1 MMQWQLFGD
10 LPPEEVRRVLS
21 MARRRTFGRGE
32 VVFHE
37 GDPADSVHLIAK
49 GRFAV
54 RVTTPLGETATLAIR
69 GPGEAFGELAL
80 VSDSPRSATVAAL
93 EPAETHSLFR
103 REFDEL
109 RREHPLVN
117 RVLVAI
123 LAASVRRMDELIVEA
138 FYVGAEKRVLR
149 RLRDLA
155 SVYGNG
161 SATTTVPLTQEDL
174 AGLAGTSRAT
184 VNRVLREE
192 ESRGT
197 VALGRGKTVVVDLE
211 TLKRRAQ

>member
-1 MMQWQLFGD
+1 MRWELFSD
-10 LPPEEVRRVLS
+10 LPSGELQRVLTL
-21 MARRRTFGRGE
+21 ARRRTFGRGE

-37 GDPADSVHLIAK
+37 GDPADSLHLVSK

-54 RVTTPLGETATLAIR
+54 RVTTPLGETAMLAIR

-80 VSDSPRSATVAAL
+80 VSEAPRSATMAAL
-93 EPAETHSLFR
+93 EAAETYSIYR

-109 RREHPLVN
+109 RREHPFVN
-117 RVLVAI
+117 RVLVAV
-123 LAASVRRMDELIVEA
+123 LAAEVRRMDELIVEA
-138 FYVGAEKRVLR
+138 FYVRAEQRVLR

-155 SVYGNG
+155 GVYGD
-161 SATTTVPLTQEDL
+161 ATDTVTIPLTQEDL

-184 VNRVLREE
+184 VNRALREE

-197 VALGRGKTVVVDLE
+197 LELGRGRTTVLDLDE
-211 TLKRRAQ
+211 LSRRAH

>member
-21 MARRRTFGRGE
+21 MARRRTFSRGE

-37 GDPADSVHLIAK
+37 GDPADSLHLIAK

-80 VSDSPRSATVAAL
+80 VSDTPRSATVAAL
-93 EPAETHSLFR
+93 EPAETHSLYR
-103 REFDEL
+103 REFDQI
-109 RREHPLVN
+109 RREHPFVN

-155 SVYGNG
+155 AVYGNG
-161 SATTTVPLTQEDL
+161 SPTITVPLTQEDL

-197 VALGRGKTVVVDLE
+197 LTLGRGKTVVLDLE
-211 TLKRRAQ
+211 TITRRAQ

>member
-10 LPPEEVRRVLS
+10 LPSEEIRRVLAT
-21 MARRRTFGRGE
+21 ARRRTFGRGE

-37 GDPADSVHLIAK
+37 GDPADSLHLIAK

-80 VSDSPRSATVAAL
+80 VSDAPRSATVAAL
-93 EPAETHSLFR
+93 ESAETHSLYR

-109 RREHPLVN
+109 RREHPYVN
-117 RVLVAI
+117 RMLVAV

-155 SVYGNG
+155 TVYGNG
-161 SATTTVPLTQEDL
+161 SSTITVPLTQEDL

-197 VALGRGKTVVVDLE
+197 VTLGRGKTVVLDLE
-211 TLKRRAQ
+211 KLTRRAQ

>member
-1 MMQWQLFGD
+1 MRWELFSD
-10 LPPEEVRRVLS
+10 LPSGELQRVLTL
-21 MARRRTFGRGE
+21 ARRRTFGRGE

-37 GDPADSVHLIAK
+37 GDPADSLHLISK

-54 RVTTPLGETATLAIR
+54 RVTTPLGETAMLAIR

-80 VSDSPRSATVAAL
+80 VSEAPRSATMAAL
-93 EPAETHSLFR
+93 EAAETYSIYR

-109 RREHPLVN
+109 RREHPFVN
-117 RVLVAI
+117 RVLVAV
-123 LAASVRRMDELIVEA
+123 LAAEVRRMDELIVEA
-138 FYVGAEKRVLR
+138 FYVGAEQRVLR

-155 SVYGNG
+155 GVYGD
-161 SATTTVPLTQEDL
+161 ATDTVTIPLTQEDL

-184 VNRVLREE
+184 VNRALREE

-197 VALGRGKTVVVDLE
+197 LKLGRGRTTVLNLDELS
-211 TLKRRAQ
+211 RRAH

>member
-1 MMQWQLFGD
+1 
-10 LPPEEVRRVLS
+10 VLTL
-21 MARRRTFGRGE
+21 ARRRTFGRGE

-37 GDPADSVHLIAK
+37 GDPADSLHLISK

-54 RVTTPLGETATLAIR
+54 RVTTPLGETAMLAIR

-80 VSDSPRSATVAAL
+80 VSDAPRSATVAAL
-93 EPAETHSLFR
+93 EAAETHSIYR

-109 RREHPLVN
+109 RREHPFVN
-117 RVLVAI
+117 RVLVAV
-123 LAASVRRMDELIVEA
+123 LAVEVRRMNELIVEA
-138 FYVGAEKRVLR
+138 FYVGAEQRVLR

-155 SVYGNG
+155 AVYGDD
-161 SATTTVPLTQEDL
+161 SDAVTIPLTQEDL

-184 VNRVLREE
+184 VNRALREE

-197 VALGRGKTVVVDLE
+197 VKLGRGKTTVLDLDE
-211 TLKRRAQ
+211 LRRRAH

>member
-1 MMQWQLFGD
+1 MQWELFGD
-10 LPPEEVRRVLS
+10 LPPEEVRRVLG

-37 GDPADSVHLIAK
+37 GDPADSLHLIAK

-80 VSDSPRSATVAAL
+80 VSDSRRSATVAAL
-93 EPAETHSLFR
+93 EAAETYSLYR
-103 REFDEL
+103 REFEEL
-109 RREHPLVN
+109 RREHPYVN
-117 RVLVAI
+117 RILVAV
-123 LAASVRRMDELIVEA
+123 LAASVQRMDELIVEA

-155 SVYGNG
+155 AVYGNG
-161 SATTTVPLTQEDL
+161 SGTITVPLTQEDL

-184 VNRVLREE
+184 VNRVLRDE

-197 VALGRGKTVVVDLE
+197 VTLGRGKTVVVDLE
-211 TLKRRAQ
+211 TLTRRAQ

>member
-1 MMQWQLFGD
+1 MRWELFSD
-10 LPPEEVRRVLS
+10 LPSGELQRVLTL
-21 MARRRTFGRGE
+21 ARRRTFGRGE

-37 GDPADSVHLIAK
+37 GDPADSLHLIAK

-54 RVTTPLGETATLAIR
+54 RVTTPLGETAMLAIR

-80 VSDSPRSATVAAL
+80 VSEAPRSSTVAAL
-93 EPAETHSLFR
+93 ESAETHSIYR

-109 RREHPLVN
+109 RREHPFVN
-117 RVLVAI
+117 RALVAV
-123 LAASVRRMDELIVEA
+123 LAAEVRRMNELIVEA
-138 FYVGAEKRVLR
+138 FYVGAEQRVLR

-155 SVYGNG
+155 AVYGDE
-161 SATTTVPLTQEDL
+161 TDTVTIPLTQEDL

-184 VNRVLREE
+184 VNRALREE

-197 VALGRGKTVVVDLE
+197 VKLGRGKTTVLDLDE
-211 TLKRRAQ
+211 LRRRAH

>member
-10 LPPEEVRRVLS
+10 LPPEEVRRVLG

-37 GDPADSVHLIAK
+37 GDPADSLHLIAK

-93 EPAETHSLFR
+93 EAAETHSLYR
-103 REFDEL
+103 REFEEL
-109 RREHPLVN
+109 RREHPYVN
-117 RVLVAI
+117 RMLVAV

-155 SVYGNG
+155 AVYGNG
-161 SATTTVPLTQEDL
+161 SATVTVPLTQEDL

-184 VNRVLREE
+184 VNRVLRDE

-197 VALGRGKTVVVDLE
+197 VTLGRGKTVVLDLD
-211 TLKRRAQ
+211 TLTRRAQ